1 MDSVRYQCI
10 ITYESLF
17 LAEEFINWQLILK
30 GDDFQTVGNGH
41 LELGS
46 PESFNK
52 NVNYL
57 DAFQAYKIKY
67 LEGTLI

>member
-10 ITYESLF
+10 ITYESFF
-17 LAEEFINWQLILK
+17 LAAKFINCQLILK
-30 GDDFQTVGNGH
+30 GDDFQTVVNGH
-41 LELGS
+41 FELGS

-52 NVNYL
+52 NANYL
-57 DAFQAYKIKY
+57 DFLQAYKIKY